1 MATREID
8 KRLEQLRAEGKQL
21 YSISKLNTINTCPYQ
36 AYLNYVEHEKQKPNI
51 WACAG
56 SIIHDRLE
64 GCLKGINT
72 PQDIK
77 SAIDDELENFELLDI
92 DFPLDKNGNPT
103 IKNNWVANMT
113 KFAKVFTPWIGH
125 FDTEELVILPIN
137 NHAVMHGYIDVI
149 QYNDDGSVDVI
160 DWKTSSQFT
169 GDHLIEAGRQ
179 LAFYAMALEAEG
191 LRVRSA
197 KWVMLKYYEASWVQK
212 NGKIKVKVG
221 EWRNFV
227 SDCKSVMEKML
238 VGLGYDETDIDY
250 ILTNAEKNNA
260 IPEELEG
267 MIHVQPYVRE
277 YELTDE
283 IKAETMQ
290 YIKDTIEKYET
301 MEEWKPC
308 DCKSNSYFC
317 ANLCGYGGKSGKC
330 KHWVDYCDTFEKK
343 SNDDEEDLF

>member
-1 MATREID
+1 MAVREID
-8 KRLEQLRAEGKQL
+8 KQLEELKAQGKTL
-21 YSISKLNTINTCPYQ
+21 YSISKLNTLHQCKHQ
-36 AYLNYVEHEKQKPNI
+36 AYLNYIEHEKQKPNI

-64 GCLKGINT
+64 GCLKGTNT
-72 PQDIK
+72 TQDIK
-77 SAIDDELENFELLDI
+77 SAINDELENFQLLDI

-103 IKNNWVANMT
+103 IKNNWLANMT
-113 KFAKVFTPWIGH
+113 KFADVFKPWRGH
-125 FDTEELVILPIN
+125 FDTEELVVLPIN
-137 NHAVMHGYIDVI
+137 DHAVMHGYIDVI

-197 KWVMLKYYEASWVQK
+197 KWVMLKYYEASWTLK
-212 NGKIKVKVG
+212 NGNTKTKVG
-221 EWRNFV
+221 EWRNFAD
-227 SDCKSVMEKML
+227 DCRNVMEKML
-238 VGLGYDETDIDY
+238 VGLGYDEVDVDC
-250 ILTNAEKNNA
+250 ILADAKKHNA

-267 MIHVQPYVRE
+267 MIHVQPYIRE

-283 IKAETMQ
+283 VKAETMA
-290 YIKDTIEKYET
+290 YIVSTIKEYELT
-301 MEEWKPC
+301 DKWNPC
-308 DCKSNSYFC
+308 DCKNNSYFC

-330 KHWVDYCDTFEKK
+330 KYWTDYCDTFEKK
-343 SNDDEEDLF
+343 PNDEEDLF